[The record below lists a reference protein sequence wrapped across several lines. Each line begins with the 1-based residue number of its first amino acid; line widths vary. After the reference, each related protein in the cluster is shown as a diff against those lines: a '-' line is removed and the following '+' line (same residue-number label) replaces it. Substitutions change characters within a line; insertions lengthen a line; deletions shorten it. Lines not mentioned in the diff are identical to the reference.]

1 MRETAGIADWLRYW
15 QKSNMP
21 SREIHHACKA
31 SETME
36 TPAVSCRFA
45 AANQDLFPECVAEK

>member
-1 MRETAGIADWLRYW
+1 MRKTVGLVDCAGYW

-31 SETME
+31 TELVE
-36 TPAVSCRFA
+36 IR
-45 AANQDLFPECVAEK
+45 LFPADYAVANRGLFPKRVAEK